1 MPTLS
6 TVHPF
11 PARMAPELAGQSL
24 GLVPKGGRVI
34 DPMCGSGT
42 VMRLAVESSIECV
55 GFDID
60 PLSVL
65 MSKVWTTR
73 IDVSEVHANAER
85 LVETARGLSDDEV
98 ETPADLETEKFMA
111 YWFAPRQRDE
121 LGRLATAMRRGDSP
135 ESDLLA
141 VAFSRLII
149 SKEMMAS
156 LAKDTS
162 HSRPHR
168 VEKTNE
174 FDVYS
179 GFLRSARHVAKR
191 LAPDKI
197 KARADI
203 RLGDARTLDGVDD
216 SSFDLAVTSPPYLN
230 AIDYMRGH
238 KMTLV
243 WLGYK
248 LDELRKVR
256 SANIGAEKIL
266 SESAIDVAP
275 FIHESERSRLEARH
289 IGWTRRYASDM
300 GMALGQL
307 KRIVKSTGNVVMVLG
322 NSFLRGAEIDNAG
335 IIKSL
340 AESAGFNCVER
351 ISRDIP
357 ARRRYLPPPV
367 NDRRNSLDFRMR
379 RETVLTFRHS

>member
-1 MPTLS
+1 MPPLS

-24 GLVPKGGRVI
+24 ALVPQGGRVI

-42 VMRLAVESSIECV
+42 VMRLAVEAGIECA

-65 MSKVWTTR
+65 MSKVWTAR
-73 IDVSEVHANAER
+73 IDVSEVHANAMR
-85 LVETARGLSDDEV
+85 LVEIARALSDDDV
-98 ETPADLETEKFMA
+98 ESPDDSETKKFMA
-111 YWFAPRQRDE
+111 YWFAPRQRDA
-121 LGRLATAMRRGDSP
+121 LGRLAAAMRRDDSA

-141 VAFSRLII
+141 IAFSRLII

-168 VEKTNE
+168 VSPTDE

-179 GFLRSARHVAKR
+179 GFLRSSRHVAKR

-203 RLGDARTLDGVDD
+203 RLGDARILDGVED

-256 SANIGAEKIL
+256 SANIGAERIL
-266 SESAIDVAP
+266 PESAIDVAP
-275 FIHESERSRLEARH
+275 FIRESERSRLEARH
-289 IGWTRRYASDM
+289 IGWTRRYAADM
-300 GMALGQL
+300 KMALGQL
-307 KRIVKSTGNVVMVLG
+307 KRIVKPKGGVVMVLG

-335 IIKSL
+335 IIESL
-340 AESAGFNCVER
+340 AESAGFNCVKR
-351 ISRDIP
+351 ISREIP

-367 NDRRNSLDFRMR
+367 SDGRNSLDFRMR
-379 RETVLTFRHS
+379 RETALTFRHS

>member
-1 MPTLS
+1 MPPLS

-24 GLVPKGGRVI
+24 ALVPRGGRVI

-42 VMRLAVESSIECV
+42 VMRLAVEAGIECA

-65 MSKVWTTR
+65 MSKVWTAR

-85 LVETARGLSDDEV
+85 LVETARALSDDEV
-98 ETPADLETEKFMA
+98 EYPDDSETENFMA
-111 YWFAPRQRDE
+111 YWFAPRQRDA
-121 LGRLATAMRRGDSP
+121 LGRLAAAMRRDDSP

-162 HSRPHR
+162 HSRPHK
-168 VEKTNE
+168 VNETNE

-197 KARADI
+197 RARADI
-203 RLGDARTLDGVDD
+203 RLGDARTLDGVED

-256 SANIGAEKIL
+256 SANIGAERIL
-266 SESAIDVAP
+266 PESTIDVAP
-275 FIHESERSRLEARH
+275 FIRESERSRLEARH
-289 IGWTRRYASDM
+289 IGWTRRYAADM
-300 GMALGQL
+300 KMALGQL
-307 KRIVKSTGNVVMVLG
+307 KRIVKPEGGVVMVIG

-335 IIKSL
+335 IIESL
-340 AESAGFNCVER
+340 AESAGFDCVGR
-351 ISRDIP
+351 FSREIP

-367 NDRRNSLDFRMR
+367 SDGRNSLDFRMR
-379 RETVLTFRHS
+379 RETALTFRHS